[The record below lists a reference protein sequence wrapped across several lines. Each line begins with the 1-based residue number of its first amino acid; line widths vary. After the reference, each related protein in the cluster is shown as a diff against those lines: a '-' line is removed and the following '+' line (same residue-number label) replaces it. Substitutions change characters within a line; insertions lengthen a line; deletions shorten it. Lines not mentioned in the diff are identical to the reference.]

1 MPSFIKALNSQ
12 VGRKIMTG
20 ITGIGL
26 MLFLIGHLAGNLT
39 IFGESDA
46 FNIYTYTLESLGPLL
61 YVIEA
66 GLVFFFL
73 YHAILGISIWRQRK
87 KARPEGYTKYQTKG
101 GPSHQSLAS
110 KSMIWTGIIILVFLV
125 FHIMHFKYGLF
136 SPDDG
141 TTILESA
148 GGVEAR
154 DLRALVIAEFQKPL
168 ISFGYIAVLALVI
181 LHLSH
186 GAWSAFTSLGMKHG
200 ETSKKV
206 QIGAYIFAIVLML
219 GFIFIPLYIFLT
231 GGQGGLISY

>member
-1 MPSFIKALNSQ
+1 MPSLIKALNSQ

-26 MLFLIGHLAGNLT
+26 MLFLIGHLVGNLT
-39 IFGESDA
+39 IFGESQA

-66 GLVFFFL
+66 GLAFFFL
-73 YHAILGISIWRQRK
+73 YHAILGISIWLQRR
-87 KARPEGYTKYQTKG
+87 KARPEGYAKYQTKG

-110 KSMIWTGIIILVFLV
+110 RSMIWTGIIIMVFLV
-125 FHIMHFKYGLF
+125 FHIWHFKFG
-136 SPDDG
+136 P
-141 TTILESA
+141 TETIALESVGA
-148 GGVEAR
+148 TEAR

-168 ISFGYIAVLALVI
+168 VAFGYIAVLALVI

-206 QIGAYIFAIVLML
+206 QLGAYIFAVVLML

-231 GGQGGLISY
+231 GGQGSLIAY

>member
-1 MPSFIKALNSQ
+1 MPSLIKALNSQ

-26 MLFLIGHLAGNLT
+26 MLFLIGHLVGNLT
-39 IFGESDA
+39 IFGESQA
-46 FNIYTYTLESLGPLL
+46 FNVYTYTLESLGPLL

-66 GLVFFFL
+66 GLAFFFL
-73 YHAILGISIWRQRK
+73 YHAILGISIWLQRR
-87 KARPEGYTKYQTKG
+87 KARPEGYAKYQTKG

-110 KSMIWTGIIILVFLV
+110 RSMIWTGIIILVFLV
-125 FHIMHFKYGLF
+125 FHIWHFKFG
-136 SPDDG
+136 P
-141 TTILESA
+141 TETIALESVGA
-148 GGVEAR
+148 TEAR

-168 ISFGYIAVLALVI
+168 VAFGYIAVLALVI

-206 QIGAYIFAIVLML
+206 QLGAYIFAIVLML

-231 GGQGGLISY
+231 GGQGSLIAY

>member
-12 VGRKIMTG
+12 VGRKFMTG

-39 IFGESDA
+39 IFAESDA
-46 FNIYTYTLESLGPLL
+46 FNIYTHTLESLGSLL

-66 GLVFFFL
+66 GLAFFFL

-87 KARPEGYTKYQTKG
+87 KARPEGYDTYQTKG
-101 GPSHQSLAS
+101 GPSHQTLAS
-110 KSMIWTGIIILVFLV
+110 KSMIYTGIIILIFLV
-125 FHIMHFKYGLF
+125 LHILHFKFGAT
-136 SPDDG
+136 DMTMVDG
-141 TTILESA
+141 TEM
-148 GGVEAR
+148 R
-154 DLRALVIAEFQKPL
+154 NLRALVIAEFTNPL
-168 ISFGYIAVLALVI
+168 VAFGYIAVLSLVI
-181 LHLSH
+181 LHLAH

-206 QIGAYIFAIVLML
+206 QVGAYIFAIVLML

-231 GGQGGLISY
+231 GGEGSLIAY